1 MTSIEELQAQIQ
13 VVARAR
19 VTASKA
25 VDIKNQAYDEWLSAH
40 GAEVEAASQLS
51 LAKVFEEEKLRE
63 LTLAIFKE
71 TGEKHPAP
79 EVNIREV
86 EKLEYKPENGLY
98 WAIQHNI
105 ALKLDTLAFEKL
117 VKASPETFS
126 SFVKIEKIA
135 TATIA
140 TNIPAQVEQK

>member
-1 MTSIEELQAQIQ
+1 MTGIDELQAQIH

-19 VTASKA
+19 GIAQDAKNEIVALRDMWAIDHSDA
-25 VDIKNQAYDEWLSAH
+25 LNDEDIKR
-40 GAEVEAASQLS
+40 EVVVVEEAR
-51 LAKVFEEEKLRE
+51 LRE
-63 LTLAIFKE
+63 LTLAIFRE
-71 TGEKHPAP
+71 TGDKHPAP

-105 ALKLDTLAFEKL
+105 ALKLDTPAFEKI

-126 SFVKIEKIA
+126 SFVRIEKIA

-140 TNIPAQVEQK
+140 TIIQAEQK